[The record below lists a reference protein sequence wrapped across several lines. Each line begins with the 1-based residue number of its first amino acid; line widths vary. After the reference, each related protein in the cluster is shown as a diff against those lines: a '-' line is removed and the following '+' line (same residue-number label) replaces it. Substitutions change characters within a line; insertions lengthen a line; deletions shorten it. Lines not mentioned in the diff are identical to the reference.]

1 MEEPHLWI
9 SDSTNSTV
17 ISSTIGKVINTLLT
31 SRPKKLEDSISYLGS
46 ASMKTSGSLEEPLC
60 VLKKYVRDA
69 VEKQEPLDQ
78 ILVPMIENS
87 LMWKDSRRS
96 NQVLIL
102 LNWLFEDE
110 LVFEALAVDLVTIIK
125 RKDDR
130 YIALGW
136 CTLIRAIVEHG
147 ITNKQSSD
155 IGIQV
160 KHQKLLKIFSS
171 SISHLSSVVC
181 SGSKLQD
188 GFELPTRLTV
198 AVADCILV
206 LTEALIINASTSKRS
221 LSADKAKILA
231 TSTTTASNE
240 KQVNSISTLPQ
251 GTENVEMEFL
261 LWNHLD
267 ELVTLVLKL
276 LAWSRKSR
284 PLHAKG
290 LEQVLQWLKE
300 IKGHYTLVPEQAGG
314 DTVKTGMALLSSCW
328 KHYCMLLRLEDYRFS
343 KSYMEMLNQYI
354 SGIQFY
360 TKDYSDDQSGNKD
373 GGIDTIKFFL
383 SCISLILGRL
393 NSKQFEIAM
402 SEQGLQL
409 SRNLLSQL
417 QCVDEDVIEQVVC
430 ILRVTLFIRNFTS
443 KESSFLDNQLSEE
456 VLSLLLNLL
465 DERDSIAKAV
475 ISLIAEFCSRN
486 TNSECLQEVFARLT
500 SGNSLQRRN
509 AIDVVSELIHVSSGS
524 EKPLPISIRKDIIK
538 HLVDRLGDDEHSIC
552 IQSSN
557 LLPMMTDPHLL
568 LPDLAHLVYSPN
580 ERTRSSACEAL
591 AAVLKSHNKSPNLI
605 IMLIDYLS
613 NLYHN
618 PKLSRT
624 PPGGEG
630 RGSNF
635 DSDGIL
641 GLVPEWA
648 KSVEDWSIFIEKLVD
663 KMFSEPSNVII
674 VRFLSCISE
683 HLANAPNV
691 LLPRIL
697 LCMQGQE
704 EMCRKLLATGA
715 SGIDKGDDSCKL
727 RDSLFDHLCPL
738 LIIRLLPL
746 RVFDDLN
753 SSIMYGHLLN
763 EGTVDDTIDS
773 SIENR
778 SSIVILLVNRA
789 FNKCEFEDVRKLA
802 AELCGRIHPKVLY
815 PTMRSQL
822 ESATCSR
829 DIIKIKASLFAI
841 CTSLALRGSVPSL
854 YPVMLE
860 IRKILEMVLSWPSLD
875 GDEVSKAQHGCIDC
889 LALMICAELQA
900 SDSLK
905 EFSRSKTKTAEKEK
919 SSHENV
925 DTANLV
931 LNYVIQQLI
940 QDNPEPEKPSLLSFR
955 LCMANVIISAC
966 QKISNPRKKRLAKRI
981 LPVLINS
988 AAVITDSDVRAACI
1002 QVLFS
1007 AVYHLK
1013 LAILPYSS
1021 DLLRLSIK
1029 ALQEGSD
1036 KEKMAGV
1043 KLMASLMSSEDAIVE
1058 SIGNGLLEAN
1068 SLLTS
1073 ISVMNTASP
1082 ELRQVCEKLRVCM
1095 MSEIR

>member
-9 SDSTNSTV
+9 SESTDSTV
-17 ISSTIGKVINTLLT
+17 ISSTIGKVINTLLS

-46 ASMKTSGSLEEPLC
+46 ASLKTSGSLEEPLC
-60 VLKKYVRDA
+60 VLKQYVRDA

-87 LMWKDSRRS
+87 LTWKDSRRS
-96 NQVLIL
+96 NQVLVL

-110 LVFEALAVDLVTIIK
+110 SVSEALAVDLVTVIK

-136 CTLIRAIVEHG
+136 CILIRALVERG
-147 ITNKQSSD
+147 ISKKQSSD

-171 SISHLSSVVC
+171 SISHLTSVVC

-188 GFELPTRLTV
+188 GFELPTRLSV

-221 LSADKAKILA
+221 PSADKAKILA
-231 TSTTTASNE
+231 TSTTAASDE
-240 KQVNSISTLPQ
+240 KQVKSISALPQ
-251 GTENVEMEFL
+251 GIENVEMDFI

-267 ELVTLVLKL
+267 ELINLVQKL

-290 LEQVLQWLKE
+290 LEHVLKWLRE
-300 IKGHYTLVPEQAGG
+300 IKGHYTLVPKEAGG

-360 TKDYSDDQSGNKD
+360 TMDYSDDLSGNKD
-373 GGIDTIKFFL
+373 GGMDTIKFFL

-393 NSKQFEIAM
+393 DSKQFEIAM

-417 QCVDEDVIEQVVC
+417 QCADEDVIERVIC
-430 ILRVTLFIRNFTS
+430 ILRVTLFRRNCVS
-443 KESSFLDNQLSEE
+443 DESSFLDNQLSEE

-465 DERDSIAKAV
+465 DERDNIAKAV
-475 ISLIAEFCSRN
+475 VSLIAEFCSRN
-486 TNSECLQEVFARLT
+486 VDSECLQEVFTRLT

-509 AIDVVSELIHVSSGS
+509 AMDVISELVHVSSGS
-524 EKPLPISIRKDIIK
+524 ENALPVSTRKYMIK
-538 HLVDRLGDDEHSIC
+538 HLVDRLGDDELSIR

-557 LLPMMTDPHLL
+557 LLPMTDPHLV
-568 LPDLAHLVYSPN
+568 LPDLVRLVYSPD
-580 ERTRSSACEAL
+580 ERTRSSACDAL
-591 AAVLKSHNKSPNLI
+591 AAVLKSHNKNPNLI

-613 NLYHN
+613 NRYQS
-618 PKLSRT
+618 PGLSRT
-624 PPGGEG
+624 PGAEGG
-630 RGSNF
+630 GSNF
-635 DSDGIL
+635 DGDRIL

-648 KSVEDWSIFIEKLVD
+648 KSVEDWNIFIEQLVD
-663 KMFSEPSNVII
+663 KMFSEPSNVVIA
-674 VRFLSCISE
+674 RFLSCISE
-683 HLANAPNV
+683 YLADTSNV
-691 LLPRIL
+691 LLPRVL
-697 LCMQGQE
+697 LHMQGQK
-704 EMCRKLLATGA
+704 EMCKKLLATGA

-727 RDSLFDHLCPL
+727 RNTVFDRLCPL

-763 EGTVDDTIDS
+763 EGFVDAADKIDS
-773 SIENR
+773 SFENC
-778 SSIVILLVNRA
+778 SSIAVLLVNRA
-789 FNKCEFEDVRKLA
+789 INIYEFEDVRKLA
-802 AELCGRIHPKVLY
+802 AQLCGHIHPEVLY
-815 PTMRSQL
+815 PMMRSQL

-829 DIIKIKASLFAI
+829 DIVKIKACLFAI
-841 CTSLALRGSVPSL
+841 CTSLALRGSVPSQHL
-854 YPVMLE
+854 VMVE

-875 GDEVSKAQHGCIDC
+875 GDE
-889 LALMICAELQA
+889 
-900 SDSLK
+900 
-905 EFSRSKTKTAEKEK
+905 
-919 SSHENV
+919 ENV
-925 DTANLV
+925 APANLV

-940 QDNPEPEKPSLLSFR
+940 QDKNDRGPEKSALLSFR
-955 LCMANVIISAC
+955 LCMANVMISAC

-981 LPVLINS
+981 IPVLISSAEVIANS
-988 AAVITDSDVRAACI
+988 DIRAACI

-1036 KEKMAGV
+1036 EEKMAGV

-1058 SIGNGLLEAN
+1058 SIANGLLEAN

-1073 ISVMNTASP
+1073 ISAMNTASP

-1095 MSEIR
+1095 MSPIR

>member
-31 SRPKKLEDSISYLGS
+31 CRLKKLEDSISYLGS
-46 ASMKTSGSLEEPLC
+46 ASLKTSGSLEEPLC

-69 VEKQEPLDQ
+69 VEKQESLDQ

-87 LMWKDSRRS
+87 LTWKDSRRS

-110 LVFEALAVDLVTIIK
+110 LLFEAVAVDLVTIIK

-136 CTLIRAIVEHG
+136 CTLIRALVEHG
-147 ITNKQSSD
+147 ITKKQSSD

-171 SISHLSSVVC
+171 SISHLSSLVC

-188 GFELPTRLTV
+188 GYELPTRLSV

-206 LTEALIINASTSKRS
+206 LTEALIVNASTSKRS
-221 LSADKAKILA
+221 LSADKANILA
-231 TSTTTASNE
+231 ASTTSASNE
-240 KQVNSISTLPQ
+240 KQLNSISTLPQ
-251 GTENVEMEFL
+251 GTENVEMEFM

-267 ELVTLVLKL
+267 ELINLVLKL

-290 LEQVLQWLKE
+290 LEQVLQWLRE
-300 IKGHYTLVPEQAGG
+300 IKKHYTLVPEQ
-314 DTVKTGMALLSSCW
+314 
-328 KHYCMLLRLEDYRFS
+328 
-343 KSYMEMLNQYI
+343 
-354 SGIQFY
+354 FY
-360 TKDYSDDQSGNKD
+360 TMDYSDDQSGNKD
-373 GGIDTIKFFL
+373 GGNDTMKFFL
-383 SCISLILGRL
+383 SCISLLLGRL
-393 NSKQFEIAM
+393 DNKQFEIAM
-402 SEQGLQL
+402 SEQGLPL
-409 SRNLLSQL
+409 SQNLLSQL
-417 QCVDEDVIEQVVC
+417 QCVDEDVIERVVC
-430 ILRVTLFIRNFTS
+430 ILRVTLFNINCTS
-443 KESSFLDNQLSEE
+443 KKSSILDNLVSEE

-465 DERDSIAKAV
+465 DERDGIAKAV
-475 ISLIAEFCSRN
+475 VSLIAEFCSRN
-486 TNSECLQEVFARLT
+486 IDGECLQEVFTRLS

-509 AIDVVSELIHVSSGS
+509 AIDVVSELVHVSSGS
-524 EKPLPISIRKDIIK
+524 EKPLPISTRKNMIK
-538 HLVDRLGDDEHSIC
+538 HLIDRLGDDEHSIR

-557 LLPMMTDPHLL
+557 LLAMMTDPHLV
-568 LPDLAHLVYSPN
+568 LPDLVRLVYSPDQ
-580 ERTRSSACEAL
+580 RTRSSACDAL
-591 AAVLKSHNKSPNLI
+591 AAVLKFHNKSPNLI

-613 NLYHN
+613 NLYHSSG
-618 PKLSRT
+618 LSRT
-624 PPGGEG
+624 PGGEG
-630 RGSNF
+630 GGSNL
-635 DSDGIL
+635 DSDRIL
-641 GLVPEWA
+641 ELVPEWA
-648 KSVEDWSIFIEKLVD
+648 KSVEDWSIFIEQLVD

-674 VRFLSCISE
+674 VRFLSCINE
-683 HLANAPNV
+683 HLADAPNV
-691 LLPRIL
+691 ILPRIL
-697 LCMQGQE
+697 LYMQGQK

-727 RDSLFDHLCPL
+727 RDSLFDRLCPL
-738 LIIRLLPL
+738 LILRLLPL

-753 SSIMYGHLLN
+753 SSTMYGHLLI
-763 EGTVDDTIDS
+763 EGFVDDTTDS
-773 SIENR
+773 SVENH
-778 SSIVILLVNRA
+778 SSIAVLLVNRA
-789 FNKCEFEDVRKLA
+789 FNKYEFEDVRKLA
-802 AELCGRIHPKVLY
+802 AALCGRIHPKVLY
-815 PTMRSQL
+815 PMMRSQL
-822 ESATCSR
+822 ETATCSL
-829 DIIKIKASLFAI
+829 DIVKIKASLFAI

-854 YPVMLE
+854 HPVMLE
-860 IRKILEMVLSWPSLD
+860 IRKILETVLTWPSLD

-889 LALMICAELQA
+889 LALMICAELQT

-905 EFSRSKTKTAEKEK
+905 EFSMSKTNKK
-919 SSHENV
+919 ENV
-925 DTANLV
+925 ATENLV

-940 QDNPEPEKPSLLSFR
+940 QDRSDHGLEETVLLSFR

-981 LPVLINS
+981 VPVLINS
-988 AAVITDSDVRAACI
+988 AAVITNSDVRAACI

-1013 LAILPYSS
+1013 LAILSYSS

-1029 ALQEGSD
+1029 ALEEGSD
-1036 KEKMAGV
+1036 MEKMAGM
-1043 KLMASLMSSEDAIVE
+1043 KLMASLMSSEDEIVE
-1058 SIGNGLLEAN
+1058 SIGNGLLEAK
-1068 SLLTS
+1068 SLLKS

-1082 ELRQVCEKLRVCM
+1082 ELRQMCEKLRVCM
-1095 MSEIR
+1095 MSPIR

>member
-46 ASMKTSGSLEEPLC
+46 ASLKTSGSLEEPLC

-69 VEKQEPLDQ
+69 VEKQESLDQ

-87 LMWKDSRRS
+87 LTWKDARRS

-110 LVFEALAVDLVTIIK
+110 LLIEAVAADLVTIIK

-136 CTLIRAIVEHG
+136 CTLIRALVEHV
-147 ITNKQSSD
+147 ITKKQSSD

-171 SISHLSSVVC
+171 SISHLSSLVC

-188 GFELPTRLTV
+188 GYELPTRLSV

-206 LTEALIINASTSKRS
+206 LTEALIVNASTSKRS
-221 LSADKAKILA
+221 LSADKANILA
-231 TSTTTASNE
+231 ASTTSARNE

-251 GTENVEMEFL
+251 GTENMEIEYM

-267 ELVTLVLKL
+267 ELINLVLKL

-290 LEQVLQWLKE
+290 LEQVLQWLRE
-300 IKGHYTLVPEQAGG
+300 IKKHYTLVPEQAGD
-314 DTVKTGMALLSSCW
+314 DTVKTGTALLSSCW

-354 SGIQFY
+354 LGIQFY
-360 TKDYSDDQSGNKD
+360 TMDYSDDQSGNKD
-373 GGIDTIKFFL
+373 GGNDTIKFFL
-383 SCISLILGRL
+383 SCISLLLGRL
-393 NSKQFEIAM
+393 DNKQFEIAM
-402 SEQGLQL
+402 SEQGLPL
-409 SRNLLSQL
+409 SQNLLSQL
-417 QCVDEDVIEQVVC
+417 QCVDEDVIERVVC
-430 ILRVTLFIRNFTS
+430 ILRATLFIINCTS
-443 KESSFLDNQLSEE
+443 KKSSILDNLVSEE

-465 DERDSIAKAV
+465 DERDGIAKAV
-475 ISLIAEFCSRN
+475 VSLIAEFCSRN
-486 TNSECLQEVFARLT
+486 IDGGCLQEVFTRLS

-509 AIDVVSELIHVSSGS
+509 AIDVVSELVHVSSGS
-524 EKPLPISIRKDIIK
+524 EKPLPISTRKNMIK
-538 HLVDRLGDDEHSIC
+538 HLIDRLGDDEHSIR

-557 LLPMMTDPHLL
+557 LLAMMTDPHLV
-568 LPDLAHLVYSPN
+568 LPDLVRLVYSPD
-580 ERTRSSACEAL
+580 ERRRSSACDAL
-591 AAVLKSHNKSPNLI
+591 AAVLKFHNKSPNLI

-613 NLYHN
+613 NLYHSSG
-618 PKLSRT
+618 LSRT
-624 PPGGEG
+624 PGGEG
-630 RGSNF
+630 GGSNL
-635 DSDGIL
+635 DSDRIL

-648 KSVEDWSIFIEKLVD
+648 KSVEDWSIFIEQLVD

-674 VRFLSCISE
+674 VRFLSCINE
-683 HLANAPNV
+683 HLADSPNV

-697 LCMQGQE
+697 LYMQGQK

-727 RDSLFDHLCPL
+727 RDSLFDRLCPL

-753 SSIMYGHLLN
+753 SSSMYGHLLI
-763 EGTVDDTIDS
+763 EGFVDDATDS
-773 SIENR
+773 SFENH
-778 SSIVILLVNRA
+778 SSIAVLLVNRA
-789 FNKCEFEDVRKLA
+789 LNKYEFEDVRKLA
-802 AELCGRIHPKVLY
+802 AELCGRIHPKALY
-815 PTMRSQL
+815 PMMRSQL
-822 ESATCSR
+822 ETATCSL
-829 DIIKIKASLFAI
+829 DIVKIKASLFAI

-854 YPVMLE
+854 HLVMLE
-860 IRKILEMVLSWPSLD
+860 IRKILETVLTWPSLD

-889 LALMICAELQA
+889 LALMICAELQT
-900 SDSLK
+900 SDLSK
-905 EFSRSKTKTAEKEK
+905 EFSMSKTNKT
-919 SSHENV
+919 ENV
-925 DTANLV
+925 ATENLV
-931 LNYVIQQLI
+931 LNHVIQQLI
-940 QDNPEPEKPSLLSFR
+940 QDRSDHGLEKPVLLSFR

-981 LPVLINS
+981 VPVLINS
-988 AAVITDSDVRAACI
+988 AAVITNSDVRAACI

-1013 LAILPYSS
+1013 LAILSHSS

-1029 ALQEGSD
+1029 ALEEGSD
-1036 KEKMAGV
+1036 MEKMAGM
-1043 KLMASLMSSEDAIVE
+1043 KLMASLMSSEDEIVE
-1058 SIGNGLLEAN
+1058 SIGNGLLEAK
-1068 SLLTS
+1068 SLLKS

-1082 ELRQVCEKLRVCM
+1082 ELRQMCEKLRVCM
-1095 MSEIR
+1095 MSPIR